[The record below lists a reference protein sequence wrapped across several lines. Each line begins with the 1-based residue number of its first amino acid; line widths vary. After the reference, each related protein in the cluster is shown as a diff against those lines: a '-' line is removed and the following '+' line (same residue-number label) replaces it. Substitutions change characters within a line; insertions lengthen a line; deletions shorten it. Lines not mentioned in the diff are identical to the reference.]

1 MRQYTN
7 THPTVHTHE
16 YFIRERGFLCP
27 SPTTRRL
34 GLVGGTFDPIHYAHL
49 AVAEEVRV
57 TLDLTE
63 MVFIPAG
70 QPPHK
75 LGQEYTQSSHRLAMV
90 QLAIASNPHFT
101 LSRVEIDRQ
110 GPSYLVDTLSILH
123 DQWGPDTQLFFVI
136 GWDSLQEFH
145 TWYKSAD
152 ILAQLTGLVAV
163 RRPGYEEDIGY
174 NKELETRLSGI
185 TQRLVVVPAPQLAI
199 SSTDLRRRVA
209 EGRPIKYQTPETVED
224 YIMEHGL
231 YRGNK
236 PSL

>member
-1 MRQYTN
+1 MENHKRL
-7 THPTVHTHE
+7 P
-16 YFIRERGFLCP
+16 G
-27 SPTTRRL
+27 TRRL

-57 TLDLTE
+57 ALDLTE

-75 LGQEYTQSSHRLAMV
+75 LGQVYTQPSHRLAMV

-110 GPSYLVDTLSILH
+110 GPSYLVDTLRILH
-123 DQWGPDTQLFFVI
+123 DHWGPDTQLFFVI
-136 GWDSLQEFH
+136 GWDNLQEFH
-145 TWYKSAD
+145 RWHKSAD
-152 ILAQLTGLVAV
+152 ILAQLTNLVAV
-163 RRPGYEEDIGY
+163 RRPSYEEHIGY
-174 NKELETRLSGI
+174 NELETRLPGI
-185 TQRLVVVPAPQLAI
+185 MQRLVVGSVPQLAI
-199 SSTDLRRRVA
+199 SSTALRRRVA
-209 EGRPIKYQTPETVED
+209 EGRPIKYQTPEAVEN

-236 PSL
+236 LSL